1 MIGISFVNYV
11 KSLIIIVSQIDVF
24 QNNGHKYVVS

>member
-11 KSLIIIVSQIDVF
+11 KSLIIIVSQINVF
-24 QNNGHKYVVS
+24 QSNDHKYVVS